1 VTMLS
6 LTVNKL
12 LTMVRIDE
20 DRQVVMTILDSTNE
34 MLADIK
40 KPVLDAVES
49 PDVFIS
55 LIKDVFQQKVDAA
68 FMRSV
73 GSYECFRRLFL
84 SCDMTQNTSVIYP
97 LHLKYLDPTAFL
109 NIPTV
114 LVQYQ

>member
-1 VTMLS
+1 MCRCAVGDEAAVVTMLS

-12 LTMVRIDE
+12 LTMVRMDE

-55 LIKDVFQQKVDAA
+55 LIKDVFQQKVDAVFSERELKFTFA
-68 FMRSV
+68 MSSTVRLSSV
-73 GSYECFRRLFL
+73 CRL
-84 SCDMTQNTSVIYP
+84 
-97 LHLKYLDPTAFL
+97 
-109 NIPTV
+109 
-114 LVQYQ
+114 